1 MVTGPVCPSCGEA
14 EQLTGATLD
23 GGIEITC
30 GACGSRWSRAERRCR
45 ACGGAESTVARQR
58 MTTYPRGNQLA
69 VIGMRD
75 VPLCPQCDGEAL
87 SRLGPDRLLEDGYR
101 SRFVSGAPDEP
112 SAPPRHQPSR
122 APRARPRSLP
132 PAPPAAPPVAVARRP
147 AAPADPT
154 VRKAVEAYLA
164 HGTDAVSAAA
174 MLVIGRAL
182 GTSTRLSDLTA
193 AEAGPRLDAAI
204 EEQWPRRS
212 AIRTLAV
219 DAINDAFRFWVSR
232 GWITADQAPP
242 VPPQT

>member
-1 MVTGPVCPSCGEA
+1 VTDPVCPSCGEA
-14 EQLTGATLD
+14 EQLTGTPLD

-30 GACGSRWSRAERRCR
+30 GACGTRWNRTERRCR
-45 ACGGAESTVARQR
+45 ACGGGESTVVRQR

-75 VPLCPQCDGEAL
+75 VPLCPQCDGGAV
-87 SRLGPDRLLEDGYR
+87 SRLGPGRLLEDGYR
-101 SRFVSGAPDEP
+101 SRFVSGAPDD
-112 SAPPRHQPSR
+112 SASTTPATP
-122 APRARPRSLP
+122 ATRARSRIQP
-132 PAPPAAPPVAVARRP
+132 PAPPVATPAAARRP
-147 AAPADPT
+147 KSPTDPT

-193 AEAGPRLDAAI
+193 ADAGPRLDEAI

-219 DAINDAFRFWVSR
+219 DAVNDAFRFWVSR
-232 GWITADQAPP
+232 GWISADQAPP
-242 VPPQT
+242 ALPRG